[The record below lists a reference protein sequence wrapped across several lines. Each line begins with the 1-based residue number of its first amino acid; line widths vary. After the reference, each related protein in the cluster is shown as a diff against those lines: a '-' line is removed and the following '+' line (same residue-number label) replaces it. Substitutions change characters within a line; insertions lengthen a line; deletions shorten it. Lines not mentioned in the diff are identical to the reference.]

1 MGSRA
6 IALRAI
12 AARLVTAQ
20 HFDEAL
26 TTARTIEHSNTQMKA
41 LLDIAEHTALQS
53 QAQLWAL
60 VERSWREAQ
69 TYDAIMQ
76 LTPLPQSLFAS
87 RPDLALQLVAEMDWV
102 KRFLSS

>member
-1 MGSRA
+1 
-6 IALRAI
+6 
-12 AARLVTAQ
+12 
-20 HFDEAL
+20 
-26 TTARTIEHSNTQMKA
+26 MKA